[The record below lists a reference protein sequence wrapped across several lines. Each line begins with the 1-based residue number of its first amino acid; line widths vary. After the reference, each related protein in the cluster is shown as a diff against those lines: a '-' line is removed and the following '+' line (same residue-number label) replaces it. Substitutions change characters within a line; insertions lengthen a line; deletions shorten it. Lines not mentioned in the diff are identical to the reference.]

1 MENILR
7 RIFMFDFD
15 LSISYMIIMPLH
27 CIALIDIISFIITAV
42 ENVCFIHFFYY
53 PLHVAILLILNF
65 LYSTPSPN
73 LISCFVLF
81 LLYYYY
87 DKCTFMC
94 CFYVIKFLLL
104 LINMFIVIIPC

>member
-27 CIALIDIISFIITAV
+27 CIALIDIISFIITAG

-53 PLHVAILLILNF
+53 PLHVAILLILKF
-65 LYSTPSPN
+65 FIFYTFSKPN
-73 LISCFVLF
+73 ILLCFISFVL
-81 LLYYYY
+81 LL
-87 DKCTFMC
+87 
-94 CFYVIKFLLL
+94 
-104 LINMFIVIIPC
+104 